1 MSTALEKS
9 ATKTFWQKPEGKT
22 GAVVA
27 VGTAAGAGLLLY
39 QALPY
44 IIVLLQNTIYACL
57 LGVAAIVVTS
67 PIWSTKVRVLISYM
81 FRNAMRA
88 MTGFVIEIDPIGILK
103 NYVEDMRKNRAS
115 MDGQIGNLRGH
126 INELSGIIS
135 KNDAN
140 LKQSL
145 KMAGQAEKQ
154 GMDSAFKLNARQ
166 AGRLKKS
173 NLTLQTLLDR
183 MTGLDKLLNKLRDTT
198 DIMVQDC
205 ENEVELKQQERKAIL
220 AGYGAF
226 TSALKV
232 MKGDPDK
239 RELFDQ
245 AMEYLAEDYS
255 MKVGQIEDFMRTSQ
269 GFIQTV
275 DLENGVFE
283 QDALDALD
291 KQLDLKAEQM
301 LLSPMERRELPAA
314 TEAQRVPVA
323 ASTNEVGSL
332 YDRKP

>member
-1 MSTALEKS
+1 MSTEIEKS
-9 ATKTFWQKPEGKT
+9 ASKTFWQKPEGKT

-27 VGTAAGAGLLLY
+27 VGAAAGAGLLIY
-39 QALPY
+39 KALPY

-57 LGVAAIVVTS
+57 LGVAAIIVTS
-67 PIWSTKVRVLISYM
+67 PIWSTKVRILLGYM

-103 NYVEDMRKNRAS
+103 NYVEDMRKSRAS

-126 INELSGIIS
+126 INELSGIIA
-135 KNDAN
+135 KNDTN
-140 LKQSL
+140 RERSL
-145 KMAGQAEKQ
+145 KMAGQAQKQ
-154 GMDSAFKLNARQ
+154 GMAPAFQLNSRK
-166 AGRLKKS
+166 AGRLQQS
-173 NLTLQTLLDR
+173 NMTLQSLLNK

-205 ENEVELKQQERKAIL
+205 EDEVQVKEQERKALL

-226 TSALKV
+226 TSAMKV

-239 RELFDQ
+239 RELFNQ

-255 MKVGQIEDFMRTSQ
+255 MKVGQIEDFMKTSQ

-291 KQLDLKAEQM
+291 KQLDQKAEMM
-301 LLSPMERRELPAA
+301 LLSPMEKRALPAA
-314 TEAQRVPVA
+314 STAQPAPVA
-323 ASTNEVGSL
+323 ASTTEVDSL
-332 YDRKP
+332 YDRKQ